1 MNSFSSALKAAF
13 DKTFGAGVLEGRL
26 KKAEHDRM
34 VELGRRLMLAA
45 TKATVE
51 GRLKDA
57 LEAVK
62 TNRRACATF
71 IAAEA
76 SKELKRFV
84 PIGKGFAELELMEQL
99 WREKIAEQEAPP
111 LSAAG

>member
-1 MNSFSSALKAAF
+1 MNSIQSALTAAF
-13 DKTFGAGVLEGRL
+13 DRAYGKGELEKRMRKL
-26 KKAEHDRM
+26 KFDRA
-34 VELGRRLMLAA
+34 VERGQRLMLTA
-45 TKATVE
+45 TKATAE

-57 LEAVK
+57 LSAV
-62 TNRRACATF
+62 RQDRYACAAF

-76 SKELKRFV
+76 SKERKRFV

-99 WREKIAEQEAPP
+99 WTEKIAEQEAPL